1 MLPDVRRSLVEEKRG
16 PEPTVRCML
25 VGDGAVGK
33 TSMIISY
40 IANGYPDEYRQTAFD
55 VFTGSVT
62 VDGIP
67 VRIQLMDTAG
77 QEDYDAFRSLC
88 YEHADVFLLCFSVV
102 CPTSFHNVT
111 SKWIPELRAQR
122 PSLPI
127 ILVGT
132 QADRRHDV
140 NVLIALDQLR
150 LSGPVGAAEGRD
162 LADRIGALDY
172 VECSAL
178 TQENLKEAFDAAIF
192 AAIKHKARR
201 RSGAPGKRGL
211 VGRAKRISSGAWKK
225 LFCFV

>member
-16 PEPTVRCML
+16 PEPTVSCML

-33 TSMIISY
+33 SSMIISY

-88 YEHADVFLLCFSVV
+88 YEHADVFLLCYSVV
-102 CPTSFHNVT
+102 NPTSFHNVT
-111 SKWIPELRAQR
+111 SKWIPELRAHR

-140 NVLIALDQLR
+140 NVLIALDRLR
-150 LSGPVGAAEGRD
+150 FAGPVGAAEGRG
-162 LADRIGALDY
+162 LAEQIRAHDY

-178 TQENLKEAFDAAIF
+178 TQENLKEAFDSAIF
-192 AAIKHKARR
+192 AAVKHKACRASR
-201 RSGAPGKRGL
+201 KLGL
-211 VGRAKRISSGAWKK
+211 MGRAKRISSGAWKK
-225 LFCFV
+225 FFCFV